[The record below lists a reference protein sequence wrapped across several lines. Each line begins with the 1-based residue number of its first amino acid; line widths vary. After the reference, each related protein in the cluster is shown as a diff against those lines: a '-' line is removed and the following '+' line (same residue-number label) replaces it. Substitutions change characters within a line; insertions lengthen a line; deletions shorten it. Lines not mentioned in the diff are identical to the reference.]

1 VETAVAQTGNQ
12 ATALLKEEFGPIS
25 RWLGARYFDGV
36 HFPPESEDELRTL
49 HDKGFV
55 VHVMRSTAWINFL
68 YLAWA
73 MVRRLLPP
81 VRAVVNLRPW
91 FTRPFRNTA
100 QRGDF
105 DVRFTY
111 ARRHGGSG
119 LIFLKKT
126 ALMSASGKDIEE
138 NPFPALVAMARKGD
152 RTVFLVPELFVW
164 EKRTSRIKPGIMD
177 IVFGSPEAPGF
188 LHSMVAFFRNY
199 RRAQFRMGEPIDLQ
213 RFIQENPQDS
223 DEVIARKV
231 RSALHHHLARETR
244 AVFGPP
250 LKPTERLID
259 ETMRDRQLR
268 KALDAHAASVSR
280 RPESV
285 YREARRN
292 LKAIAAR
299 PNPTALAF
307 ASPVLDWV
315 LQRIY
320 DGIEVDEAGLHRALK
335 LAGHAPIVLC
345 PSHKSHVDYLVL
357 SWVLW
362 NRGYAVPLVA
372 AGANLSFWPLGPFLR
387 RCGAF
392 FLRRSFKGDPIYSE
406 AFQAYV
412 RKLVLD
418 GVHQEFFPEG
428 GRSRTGK
435 LLPPK
440 LGMFTWQVEA
450 VFGGARNDL
459 IFVPVSID
467 YEKVVESSSYSKELA
482 GGEKKP
488 EDIKALLSTP
498 KVLAARYGR
507 IHLTFDEPLSL
518 AELMKSRGL
527 TPGEPVT
534 DDQRKGLVRALGN
547 RVMYGISKVSTVT
560 PHALVSAALLAHR
573 RRGVT
578 QRELTDRI
586 TLLRRIAEEERTP
599 ISKTLANAPSDP
611 ETMGAIRDALQTF
624 RADGMLRTQQA
635 RGEVIYQPEDERRA
649 ELSFYKNTLMNLV
662 VPRSL
667 VANALLAGAPASYE
681 AVKGRALFLSRLF
694 KVEFIYRVGATFD
707 TIFSETV
714 EAVVR
719 LGLVLRSGDTLQLAP
734 EAHARPELEFLAD
747 LLRDYLEAY
756 LLAAMTLKDVAE
768 GVATDRKTFV
778 KFAMETGRAEFHAGR
793 IGAAESLAKTTLEN
807 AVTYLLDQKYLVE
820 EDKKLKLGTAASD
833 PTARDQLANE
843 IRLCLQRV

>member
-1 VETAVAQTGNQ
+1 VETAVAQTENG
-12 ATALLKEEFGPIS
+12 ATASLKEEFGPVS

-36 HFPPESEDELRTL
+36 HFPPESEDELRAL
-49 HDKGFV
+49 HARGFV

-68 YLAWA
+68 YIAWA
-73 MVRRLLPP
+73 MVRRALPP
-81 VRAVVNLRPW
+81 IRAVVNLRPW
-91 FTRPFRNTA
+91 FTRPFRKTA

-126 ALMSASGKDIEE
+126 ALMNPSGKDIEE

-152 RTVFLVPELFVW
+152 RNVLLVPELFVW
-164 EKRTSRIKPGIMD
+164 EKRTARIKPGIMD

-188 LHSMVAFFRNY
+188 LHSVLAFSRNY

-213 RFIQENPQDS
+213 RFITESPQDS

-231 RSALHHHLARETR
+231 RSALHHHLTRETR

-268 KALDAHAASVSR
+268 KALDTHAASVSR

-292 LKAIAAR
+292 LAAIAAR
-299 PNPTALAF
+299 PSPTTLAF
-307 ASPVLDWV
+307 ASPLLDWV
-315 LQRIY
+315 FQRIY

-335 LAGHAPIVLC
+335 SAGRAPIVLC
-345 PSHKSHVDYLVL
+345 PSHKSHVDYLVM

-372 AGANLSFWPLGPFLR
+372 AGANLSFFPLGPFLR

-392 FLRRSFKGDPIYSE
+392 FLRRSFKGDPIYAE

-412 RKLVLD
+412 RKLVHD

-435 LLPPK
+435 LLLPK

-450 VFGGARNDL
+450 VLEGARNDL

-482 GGEKKP
+482 GGEKKA

-518 AELMKSRGL
+518 VELMKSRGL

-534 DDQRKGLVRALGN
+534 DEQKKGLVRALGN

-573 RRGVT
+573 RRGIT
-578 QRELTDRI
+578 QRELADRI

-599 ISKTLANAPSDP
+599 LSTTLRNAPSDP
-611 ETMGAIRDALQTF
+611 ETLGAIRDALRTF
-624 RADGMLRTQQA
+624 RADGMIRTQQA
-635 RGEVIYQPEDERRA
+635 RGEFIYQPEDERRA
-649 ELSFYKNTLMNLV
+649 ELSFYKNTLMNMV
-662 VPRSL
+662 APRSL
-667 VANALLAGAPASYE
+667 VANAMLAGAPVSYE
-681 AVKGRALFLSRLF
+681 VAKNRALFLSRLF
-694 KVEFIYRVGATFD
+694 KVEFIYRVGTTFD

-714 EAVVR
+714 ETLVR
-719 LGLVLRSGDTLQLAP
+719 MGLVLKSEDTLQIAP
-734 EAHARPELEFLAD
+734 EPHARPELEFLAD
-747 LLRDYLEAY
+747 LMRDYLESY
-756 LLAAMTLKDVAE
+756 LLAALTLKDVAE
-768 GVATDRKTFV
+768 GTATDRKSFI
-778 KFAMETGRAEFHAGR
+778 KLALEIGRAEFHAGR

-807 AVTYLLDQKYLVE
+807 AVAYLLDQKYLVE
-820 EDKKLKLGTAASD
+820 EDKKLKLGPAASD
-833 PTARDQLANE
+833 GAAREQLPSE
-843 IRLCLQRV
+843 IRLYLRAA